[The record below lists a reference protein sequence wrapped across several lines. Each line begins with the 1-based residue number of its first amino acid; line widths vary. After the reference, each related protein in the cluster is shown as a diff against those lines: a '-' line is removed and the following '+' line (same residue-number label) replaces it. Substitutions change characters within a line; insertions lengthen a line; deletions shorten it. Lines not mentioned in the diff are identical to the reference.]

1 MPEELGT
8 ESKILYSRQKT
19 KPFRSKEK
27 EKKAKWL
34 SEESLQRAE
43 ERSEKQGRKG
53 KVHAT
58 NAAFQRIAR
67 RDKKVFFNE

>member
-8 ESKILYSRQKT
+8 ESKILYSGQKT

-53 KVHAT
+53 KVHPTKCRVTKNSRKRQEALL
-58 NAAFQRIAR
+58 
-67 RDKKVFFNE
+67 